1 MQHIKPEKMSIFKT
15 TKQKINKKGKDIY
28 IIPKKNFDS
37 FSESI
42 LDLGQIDSKSNQ
54 IDALSV
60 MFDLEGFT
68 NFCKQIDPQL
78 AVPEFLSK
86 FLKWIFQQI
95 KLELIIE
102 EFEEGYSTYAPLP
115 FMSKFMGDGLLFLWD
130 TTNLN
135 DGEISNIVVS
145 MLEICDK
152 YKAKFIK
159 EIEYD
164 IVDAPQKLRC
174 GIARGHI
181 YSVGNGN
188 DFVGPCINVSA
199 RLQKFNSL
207 SFCFSRRGIDPKS
220 MHNEVINDFAVKKV
234 DIRGIGETE
243 LVCVLKSEFD
253 KLSPEEKM
261 KFK

>member
-1 MQHIKPEKMSIFKT
+1 MSIFKT
-15 TKQKINKKGKDIY
+15 KTAKINKEDRDIY
-28 IIPKKNFDS
+28 IIPKENFDS

-86 FLKWIFQQI
+86 FLKWMFQQI
-95 KLELIIE
+95 KLELIIK
-102 EFEEGYSTYAPLP
+102 EFDEGYETYASLP

-130 TTNLN
+130 TKNLN
-135 DGEISNIVVS
+135 DEEIANIVIS
-145 MLEICDK
+145 MLGICK
-152 YKAKFIK
+152 SYKTKFIK

-164 IVDAPQKLRC
+164 IVDAPKKLRC
-174 GIARGHI
+174 GIARGLI

-220 MHNEVINDFAVKKV
+220 MHEDIVNDFAIKKV

-243 LVCVLKSEFD
+243 LVCVIKSEFD
-253 KLSPEEKM
+253 KLSPEEKK